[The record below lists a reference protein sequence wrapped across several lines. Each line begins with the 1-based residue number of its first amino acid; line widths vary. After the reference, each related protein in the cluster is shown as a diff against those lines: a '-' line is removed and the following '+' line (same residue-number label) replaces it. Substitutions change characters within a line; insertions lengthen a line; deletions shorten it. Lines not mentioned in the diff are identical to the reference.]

1 MTIFAGFE
9 DSRSKPVGT
18 FEYVNNSG
26 YSFVP
31 SEAGT
36 KLLDY
41 FRNKYQVPL
50 EIRNVP
56 SYEIQARPGI
66 RGYFRSGGI
75 NSERYGGSLDPN
87 RRVVFLNPELPDAHV
102 LAHEAGH
109 AYDPAL
115 MRSNQQTVETRKN
128 LVPKLAREALG
139 KVKDPVSFLNTFI
152 DFAGP
157 RNVMT
162 SEVTAQKAAKQALS
176 ELNLPHPEKDHPWFQ
191 GYPRSFVDTGIGG
204 ATAALSAPDMPANI
218 KEEIVGNALY
228 NDRMPFVPNAVLFD
242 TNTVVDVTDERARRL
257 LELALDPAYT
267 KAVSNIENRTQN
279 YLNREL
285 GDVSGNRIP
294 TAASNFFW
302 GGR

>member
-87 RRVVFLNPELPDAHV
+87 RRVVF
-102 LAHEAGH
+102 
-109 AYDPAL
+109 
-115 MRSNQQTVETRKN
+115 
-128 LVPKLAREALG
+128 
-139 KVKDPVSFLNTFI
+139 
-152 DFAGP
+152 
-157 RNVMT
+157 
-162 SEVTAQKAAKQALS
+162 
-176 ELNLPHPEKDHPWFQ
+176 
-191 GYPRSFVDTGIGG
+191 
-204 ATAALSAPDMPANI
+204 
-218 KEEIVGNALY
+218 
-228 NDRMPFVPNAVLFD
+228 
-242 TNTVVDVTDERARRL
+242 
-257 LELALDPAYT
+257 
-267 KAVSNIENRTQN
+267 
-279 YLNREL
+279 
-285 GDVSGNRIP
+285 
-294 TAASNFFW
+294 
-302 GGR
+302 